1 MREIIENF
9 VYQYDRPFTAEV
21 VAEMTALEIGKVKP
35 IIKRLLKDGTLKYID
50 AKEGIMVRNNRFNPV
65 LCYQQKGGWRFD
77 PAAASALLDVIDQG
91 QHKSIRSVALACG
104 RSRQWAFVYME
115 ALASMGLLGM
125 RDYVYVMLSRDNVFD
140 IGKVIKPGILGEIRP
155 QLSPQEKE
163 KRAIQA
169 KIRHMNKHQSHL
181 LELTRNYDTMSK
193 KERRKATQLIKEQHA
208 LDLAEATTRWQCNQ
222 LKRSKRKDQQSINI
236 NTSNNN

>member
-9 VYQYDRPFTAEV
+9 IYQYDRPFTTEV
-21 VAEMTALEIGKVKP
+21 VAEMTALETGKVKP

-125 RDYVYVMLSRDNVFD
+125 RDYVYVVMSRDNVFD
-140 IGKVIKPGILGEIRP
+140 IGKVIKPGILGELRP
-155 QLSPQEKE
+155 PLSPEEKE
-163 KRAIQA
+163 RRAIQTR
-169 KIRHMNKHQSHL
+169 IRHMNKQQTHMQ
-181 LELTRNYDTMSK
+181 ELVRNYDTMSRKGRK
-193 KERRKATQLIKEQHA
+193 KAMQLIKKQHEYEI
-208 LDLAEATTRWQCNQ
+208 AEAQARWQRNQ
-222 LKRSKRKDQQSINI
+222 LKRSKRKAKQIIN
-236 NTSNNN
+236 NTNNDIS